1 MSTFRTKKY
10 DDNILKGNDNSFKI
24 NYGVLNKVLQ
34 AKGNDLA
41 ILDAEITYW
50 ENMKTKI
57 KGQKGAK
64 KQTANINKHIKNVK
78 AIKKAQDMNIQLEG
92 PSGDDDIFKTKT
104 APASAPTSAPKPAP
118 KPAST
123 TKAPKPAS
131 TTKAPP
137 TTAPKPASTTQAPT
151 TTTAPKKSETKQS
164 KPPKVPPK
172 PASKPFAKVPDSL
185 NPLHDDLINDVPQTL
200 GKIRNEIKTSTKTQL
215 GIFIKTM
222 RKNSGI
228 EGYMKGNLGTM
239 KKQDLQNLILNNLDN
254 YVRNLEGVPRTLE
267 ELQTESFIE
276 GERAKVG
283 GMTEAEAQ
291 LMYGSKE
298 EFDKYLK
305 GKTKEE
311 AEGRIT
317 DYLLQHD
324 PRKDQGR
331 YKGLKITPESHPN
344 LNIQKA
350 FQDILANQV
359 YIDRTKNAIIELKK
373 DEHFRASPPNIKVSK
388 VNNAI
393 SHKITPEDFNNALR
407 NPEIFNFVK
416 EVIQDVSG
424 EDVEPDIQACHKLIR
439 DLGKINNQQ
448 DIDDI
453 RTDLYDFSE
462 IIQEEQQALFDEYI
476 QPNVNTP
483 ADVRVLPK
491 GVKVKAI
498 KEEMES
504 DLDRYTQATKEL
516 APLLKIK
523 EADRT
528 AEQTA
533 DIERLQRQREQYEPK
548 AKELLKQKKDS
559 ISKRT
564 TATKRTGQVRPHF
577 INPTEKNVKNAIG
590 ETAEQQIKDI
600 KNWWL
605 FDNPEYSTGVGN
617 RLENPLVQQNADRE
631 KMLVANTDI
640 YTAYD
645 SFLVNEGIEER
656 KDFYYQHSNLSK
668 DGIERGL
675 KQHYYEETEE
685 QFLQKFNSGSNGL
698 FSQDQTKEE
707 VSDFQNIYQI
717 PQGHID
723 NKHPPQFTNNRG
735 ITHNDKTWID
745 NLNIFYKGATIN

>member
-1 MSTFRTKKY
+1 MMKNK
-10 DDNILKGNDNSFKI
+10 SFKI

-34 AKGNDLA
+34 AKGNDLT
-41 ILDAEITYW
+41 ILDAEIAYW
-50 ENMKTKI
+50 ENKKQQI
-57 KGQKGAK
+57 KGKQGAK
-64 KQTANINKHIKNVK
+64 KQTANINRHIKNVK
-78 AIKKAQDMNIQLEG
+78 AIKLAQDMDIQLEG
-92 PSGDDDIFKTKT
+92 PSGDDDIFKTRQKRAGAGAEEEAEKEKT
-104 APASAPTSAPKPAP
+104 KKKEKPEAQKQEKPPK
-118 KPAST
+118 
-123 TKAPKPAS
+123 
-131 TTKAPP
+131 
-137 TTAPKPASTTQAPT
+137 Q
-151 TTTAPKKSETKQS
+151 
-164 KPPKVPPK
+164 PKVPPK
-172 PASKPFAKVPDSL
+172 PEKKPFKKVPDSL
-185 NPLHDDLINDVPQTL
+185 NPLHDDLLNDVPQTIS
-200 GKIRNEIKTSTKTQL
+200 KIKEEIKTSTNKHLRT
-215 GIFIKTM
+215 FIKKM
-222 RKNSGI
+222 RKESGI
-228 EGYMKGNLGTM
+228 QGFMKGNLQNM
-239 KKQDLQNLILNNLDN
+239 KKEKLESLINDNLAE
-254 YVRNLEGVPRTLE
+254 YVRSLEGVPRALE
-267 ELQTESFIE
+267 EIQTEAFIE
-276 GERAKVG
+276 GEKAKAE

-324 PRKDQGR
+324 PRKDQGS
-331 YKGLKITPESHPN
+331 YKGLKISKEKQPN

-359 YIDRTKNAIIELKK
+359 YIDRTKNAINELKK
-373 DEHFRASPPNIKVSK
+373 DEHFRASTPNIKVSK

-393 SHKITPEDFNNALR
+393 SHKITPEDFNKALQ
-407 NPEIFNFVK
+407 NPEIYNFVK
-416 EVIQDVSG
+416 ETIRDVSG
-424 EDVEPDIQACHKLIR
+424 EDVEPDIQAFHKLIR

-453 RTDLYDFSE
+453 REDLYAYDQ
-462 IIQEEQQALFDEYI
+462 IIQEDQQALFDEYI

-504 DLDRYTQATKEL
+504 DLDRYNQATKEL

-528 AEQTA
+528 AEQIA
-533 DIERLQRQREQYEPK
+533 DIERLQGQRKQYEPK
-548 AKELLKQKKDS
+548 AKELLKKKKDT

-564 TATKRTGQVRPHF
+564 TATKRTGKVRPHF

-600 KNWWL
+600 KNWYI
-605 FDNPEYSTGVGN
+605 FDLPEYNTGVGN
-617 RLENPLVQQNADRE
+617 RLENPLVQQNASRE
-631 KMLVANTDI
+631 KMLLANTDI
-640 YTAYD
+640 YTSYD
-645 SFLVNEGIEER
+645 SFLVHSGLEGR
-656 KDFYYQHSNLSK
+656 KDFYHEHSDLSK
-668 DGIERGL
+668 EGIERGL

-685 QFLQKFNSGSNGL
+685 QFLQRFNSGSNGL
-698 FSQDQTKEE
+698 FTQDQSKEE

-717 PQGHID
+717 PQGNVN

-745 NLNIFYKGATIN
+745 NLNIFYKGASVN